1 MIKVDYSLLIQI
13 VNFLFLIW
21 ILNII
26 LYRPI
31 RKILHQR
38 TEKIAAM
45 VHRIDTCE
53 DGALQKEAGYQE
65 GLRSARVKG
74 MREKEKSLQAA
85 RSEEQAIIA
94 KINADAQA
102 EMVKVKER
110 ISHNAKKV
118 QAELEKEIDGFAAS
132 IGEKILG
139 RAIS

>member
-31 RKILHQR
+31 RKILRQR
-38 TEKIAAM
+38 TEKIATMA
-45 VHRIDTCE
+45 HRIDTCE
-53 DGALQKEAGYQE
+53 DGALQKEARYQE

-85 RSEEQAIIA
+85 RSEEQAIIE

-139 RAIS
+139 RAMS